1 MNNLRIGRLVNI
13 SQLLSLLQLVSPAL
27 PIGAF
32 SYSEGLEALVQLGK
46 VATAEALET
55 WLAMELRYGSIRMD
69 GAVLV
74 RVYKALQQEDFG
86 KVRQWNAWLSAL
98 RETEEL
104 RQQQWQM
111 GRALMRLLQ
120 DVSFPLHDGQ
130 NAAKEQGSK
139 QLAVIGDLAH
149 GCGIDCNMAVA
160 MAIAAYTW
168 QIDLEPALLGYLHSW
183 ASNLV
188 SAGVRLIPLGQ
199 TAGQQLLLNLQ
210 AHLFVASNAITA
222 LADEDLYS
230 CSWGLSLA
238 SMNHEVQYSRLF
250 RS

>member
-1 MNNLRIGRLVNI
+1 MNI
-13 SQLLSLLQLVSPAL
+13 SHLLSLLQLVSPAL

-32 SYSEGLEALVQLGK
+32 SYSEGLEALVQSGQ
-46 VATAEALET
+46 VATAEALAI
-55 WLAMELRYGSIRMD
+55 WLEMELRYGSIRMD

-74 RVYKALQQEDFG
+74 RVYEALHREDWG
-86 KVRQWNAWLSAL
+86 KVYQWNAWLSAV

-111 GRALMRLLQ
+111 GRALMRLLH
-120 DVSFPLHDGQ
+120 DVSVPLHDSQ
-130 NAAKEQGSK
+130 DVASEQRSK
-139 QLAVIGDLAH
+139 QLAPIVDLAH
-149 GCGIDCNMAVA
+149 RGGTDCNMAVA

-210 AHLFVASNAITA
+210 PHLFVASNAITA

-238 SMNHEVQYSRLF
+238 SMSHEVQYSRLF